1 MNWGNGIVVVFIVF
15 VALMATMVTICMKQ
29 DDLHLVTDNYYE
41 EEIRYQEHID
51 KVSNSFESERKALRF
66 DARKKVLTL
75 NLPIGAQGELHLF
88 RPSDARMDRKID
100 VDITEKD
107 VNTVS
112 LNDLESGYWRVKLTW
127 KENGKGFFEEKKI
140 DL

>member
-1 MNWGNGIVVVFIVF
+1 MNWGSGIIVVFVVF

-29 DDLHLVTDNYYE
+29 DDMHLVTDNYYE

-51 KVSNSFESERKALRF
+51 KVSNSLESEKKALSF
-66 DARKKVLTL
+66 DAGKKILTL
-75 NLPIGAQGELHLF
+75 NLPVGAQGELHLF
-88 RPSDARMDRKID
+88 RPSDARMDQKID
-100 VDITEKD
+100 VDILKED
-107 VNTVS
+107 VNTVN
-112 LNDLESGYWRVKLTW
+112 LNKLETGYWRVKLTW